1 MPKDYSRTERVADW
15 LRRELAELIQRELRD
30 PRVGMVMVN
39 DVEVSR
45 DLAHARVYVTI
56 VGRESEADAA
66 EPIEALKK
74 VGKYLGSVHCKDAKW
89 AANPGQEWGQEVPLG
104 QGDVGMETYL
114 RTLKE
119 GGYDGPLTIEREIPQ
134 EPDRQKAE
142 IGQAVT
148 LLNGLKVKIL
158 G

>member
-66 EPIEALKK
+66 EPIEALNHAAGFLRSRVARASNMRTTPRLLFVYDSSVLRGERLSALIDRA
-74 VGKYLGSVHCKDAKW
+74 VGKVDDTNNGEA
-89 AANPGQEWGQEVPLG
+89 
-104 QGDVGMETYL
+104 
-114 RTLKE
+114 
-119 GGYDGPLTIEREIPQ
+119 GG
-134 EPDRQKAE
+134 
-142 IGQAVT
+142 
-148 LLNGLKVKIL
+148 
-158 G
+158 